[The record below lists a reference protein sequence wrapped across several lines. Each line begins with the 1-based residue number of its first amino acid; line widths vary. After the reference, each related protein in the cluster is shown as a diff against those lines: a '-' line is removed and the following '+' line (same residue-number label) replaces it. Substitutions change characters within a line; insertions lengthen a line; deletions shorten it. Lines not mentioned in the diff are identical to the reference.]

1 MKKRVI
7 IGTFI
12 LALLVGCSNADDNK
26 ESKNSPAV
34 AEVKQVLQNNY
45 TYSQEEDME
54 GYLNTIVKSGREDT
68 RHELKGFFENYD
80 INYELLSFEVLEEEA
95 DRIVVEA
102 EQRAKATFIAEDQ
115 SYHDHIATSEYTFVK
130 EDGEWRISESELTNT
145 ELIN

>member
-1 MKKRVI
+1 MKKRLVT
-7 IGTFI
+7 GTFI
-12 LALLVGCSNADDNK
+12 LALLVGCSNTDENKKSDN
-26 ESKNSPAV
+26 PAAV

-45 TYSQEEDME
+45 TFSQEEDMK

-68 RHELKGFFENYD
+68 RRELEGFFENYD

-102 EQRAKATFIAEDQ
+102 EQRAKATFIAEGQ

-130 EDGEWRISESELTNT
+130 EDGEWRISESQLTNT